1 MAIIMEPPAKVIK
14 ITYPNGV
21 YVGQYIEADGVP
33 KEQGFGLFTWQNGDV
48 YEGDYENG
56 HRSGKGRFIWA
67 DGKQYDGDFVE
78 DRREGHGSLKWPDGT
93 SYEGEFVNGR
103 MHGKGR
109 LIWPSGEVYV
119 GWFANDRME
128 GFGIHYDKSGNII
141 YEGDWIESCPIGT
154 NSQQGTNFRGAH

>member
-1 MAIIMEPPAKVIK
+1 MAIIMEPPAKVIR

-21 YVGQYIEADGVP
+21 YVGQYVEADGVP

-109 LIWPSGEVYV
+109 LIWPNGEVYV
-119 GWFANDRME
+119 GWFATDRME
-128 GFGIHYDKSGNII
+128 GFGIHYDKNGNII

-154 NSQQGTNFRGAH
+154 NSQQGTDFRGAH